1 MANWK
6 NRDISVFLQSLS
18 VPFHLAFIY
27 CTNILINCMGFTR
40 RSRTAYP
47 SWASDFT
54 LDFLGLWLWYLT
66 PLLCT
71 WRKPLTCR
79 KLYKLYHVMLY
90 RVHLAMSGNQT
101 LNFRV
106 TDCIGNF
113 KSNHPT
119 TLFLNMS
126 KNSVFVHNNNC
137 FIFVSLLLFPHV
149 SSLCIDL
156 RLFKSCLGISSAFNV
171 YY

>member
-1 MANWK
+1 MYLEK
-6 NRDISVFLQSLS
+6 TTDLSQVKQIS
-18 VPFHLAFIY
+18 
-27 CTNILINCMGFTR
+27 
-40 RSRTAYP
+40 SRNVV
-47 SWASDFT
+47 SS
-54 LDFLGLWLWYLT
+54 T
-66 PLLCT
+66 P
-71 WRKPLTCR
+71 R
-79 KLYKLYHVMLY
+79 HE
-90 RVHLAMSGNQT
+90 GNQT

-137 FIFVSLLLFPHV
+137 FIFVSLLLFAHV

-156 RLFKSCLGISSAFNV
+156 RFFKSCLGISSAFNI